1 MEDRLL
7 AEKKTRV
14 VDTIAPE
21 TVYEYTEEQIKEI
34 HEKYGRIIKTM
45 HAHGVMADTKLING
59 FRYGII
65 LYGEPFIS

>member
-14 VDTIAPE
+14 VDTIAPK
-21 TVYEYTEEQIKEI
+21 TVNEYTEEQIKEI

-45 HAHGVMADTKLING
+45 HAHGVMADTKLINDA
-59 FRYGII
+59 FQFAMEKHKVV
-65 LYGEPFIS
+65 LL